1 MTDETP
7 APSSPV
13 DVVID
18 QLDRRVIGP
27 ADRGRLRDAV
37 DRADKPLTGRPGA
50 DQAIGR
56 AIRLTAP

>member
-7 APSSPV
+7 PPSSPV

-18 QLDRRVIGP
+18 QLDRRIIGP
-27 ADRGRLRDAV
+27 SDRGRLRDAV
-37 DRADKPLTGRPGA
+37 DRADKPLAGRPGA

-56 AIRLTAP
+56 AIR